1 MNYLWMTF
9 FLFASFGYSYLTFI
23 YICSFMFDKV
33 EKAMRVF
40 VIVTFFITFCIPF
53 MILGILNFLYTIH
66 GIVIF
71 YYIMIITEIVLM
83 VI

>member
-1 MNYLWMTF
+1 
-9 FLFASFGYSYLTFI
+9 
-23 YICSFMFDKV
+23 MFDKV

-40 VIVTFFITFCIPF
+40 VIVTFFITFCVPF

-71 YYIMIITEIVLM
+71 YYIMIIIEFVLM
-83 VI
+83 VNYFIY